1 MSAYIAKVR
10 EPYLPQLQEEL
21 AVADELL
28 YRRGNFN
35 GTFDQVICDAM
46 CIEGDAQI
54 ALSPGFRWG
63 TTVLPGQPIT
73 MEHVLDQTCITYGE
87 TYVREMSGADL
98 KLVLED
104 VADNLFNGDP
114 YYQQGG
120 DMVRLGGMD
129 YVLDPTAEIGKRVSN
144 MQLDDGTRI
153 EASKSYKVT
162 GWATVN
168 SQSPGEPVWDV
179 VASYLRRVKTA
190 RVEKLNT
197 PKLENVSG
205 NPGIG

>member
-1 MSAYIAKVR
+1 
-10 EPYLPQLQEEL
+10 
-21 AVADELL
+21 
-28 YRRGNFN
+28 
-35 GTFDQVICDAM
+35 
-46 CIEGDAQI
+46 
-54 ALSPGFRWG
+54 
-63 TTVLPGQPIT
+63 
-73 MEHVLDQTCITYGE
+73 
-87 TYVREMSGADL
+87 
-98 KLVLED
+98 
-104 VADNLFNGDP
+104 
-114 YYQQGG
+114 
-120 DMVRLGGMD
+120 
-129 YVLDPTAEIGKRVSN
+129 
-144 MQLDDGTRI
+144 LDDGTRI